1 MARVNAVSGEIYND
15 IKAQILSGELSK
27 DDWLVET
34 AIAKQRGI
42 NKIHVSYALQQLAE
56 EGFIEYKKRRGYFVK
71 EIDDNDFLEFVKLR
85 EIMETQLIKEFLKRA
100 TEEQLLDSIR
110 TIKRKLAFLKSN
122 LLNDAD
128 EETDKFFSEM
138 QTISKYQQIPKLLSQ
153 YQSYIMSVVKT
164 DFRNREDI
172 SKTIETNMVLLECL
186 EKRDINLAKKW
197 AKIRYENLIES
208 CYRNLI
214 IKKDKID

>member
-1 MARVNAVSGEIYND
+1 
-15 IKAQILSGELSK
+15 
-27 DDWLVET
+27 
-34 AIAKQRGI
+34 
-42 NKIHVSYALQQLAE
+42 
-56 EGFIEYKKRRGYFVK
+56 
-71 EIDDNDFLEFVKLR
+71 
-85 EIMETQLIKEFLKRA
+85 METQLIKEFLKRA

-138 QTISKYQQIPKLLSQ
+138 QIISKYQQIPKLLSQ

-164 DFRNREDI
+164 DFRKREDI
-172 SKTIETNMVLLECL
+172 KKTIETNMVLLECL
-186 EKRDINLAKKW
+186 EKRDINLATRW
-197 AKIRYENLIES
+197 TKIRYENLIES